1 MEGGTPSPLR
11 LSIRIIKSNTEPTLY
26 DERILSPKQKR
37 KNVSFGSVDIF
48 EFLIEQSPILRRLC
62 GLHSPIP
69 KQNKPVK
76 MRRFSI

>member
-1 MEGGTPSPLR
+1 MEGTTPSPLR

-26 DERILSPKQKR
+26 DLRVLSPKQKH
-37 KNVSFGSVDIF
+37 KKVSFGSVDIF
-48 EFLIEQSPILRRLC
+48 EFFIEQSPILQRLC

-69 KQNKPVK
+69 KASKPVK